1 MKIKFIAC
9 VLLLALAFLCALTA
23 QNDYYTVVKGD
34 SLWKIAVKYQVGLSE
49 IIGEI
54 TDTKSLAHLSR
65 RHRCDTAERCLGAL
79 F

>member
-49 IIGEI
+49 IIGANPQIQNSTPFIPEMP
-54 TDTKSLAHLSR
+54 L
-65 RHRCDTAERCLGAL
+65 
-79 F
+79 